1 MENSILKKI
10 EIRANYLYKYNYKKY
25 VHNDYNSL
33 LIEKI
38 MSNEKSHLVA
48 IFKDHLIFDELDE
61 FLRRFYKNNE
71 IKERINKLCF
81 YHIQTSVIFPNYFP
95 LVESK
100 YIYNNVVQK
109 QRIINEQEE
118 KEENKIKIKNN
129 KKEKKNDKLFTSTI
143 YDEILDGSGSIMRIV
158 FGFESKKYNLKK
170 YQNENNN
177 NSGKNKDKDK
187 EGVNI
192 ENSLD
197 INKDSFEINAL
208 IKELDKAE
216 EKLNLKNKKNNNLSK
231 HILNNKNNIF
241 KTKIKLIINNTNEKT
256 IKIKNIDTFSSSNF
270 INSSNKNI
278 KTNINTKIKH
288 NNNNLNLNINTKYN
302 NEFKNENNN
311 IKNTVRKSKD
321 KINYLYINKN
331 QNSDS
336 KKNNPTPYKALYDLN
351 FIFKNPL
358 INNLIKANLINKNKK
373 NYDYNT
379 NTNNKI
385 FSKESSYLNNI
396 INFNSIKKLYDIP
409 KIDISKLDKNDNNIL
424 TITNRNV
431 SRNNNGIF
439 KWISKTV
446 TKNYRKKNKI
456 IIRNII
462 PKFPFSPLN
471 KNKKNIFKKNNDIK
485 FLYSTNN
492 KNIKS
497 LSCKKQGEGYSSNKN
512 VIDYNKNK
520 NLEIKDYKFKKKNYL
535 NINFD

>member
-177 NSGKNKDKDK
+177 NSGKNKNKDL
-187 EGVNI
+187 EDVNI

-216 EKLNLKNKKNNNLSK
+216 EKLNLNNKKNNNLSK
-231 HILNNKNNIF
+231 HILNNKNNKF

-311 IKNTVRKSKD
+311 IKL
-321 KINYLYINKN
+321 IIYI
-331 QNSDS
+331 
-336 KKNNPTPYKALYDLN
+336 
-351 FIFKNPL
+351 
-358 INNLIKANLINKNKK
+358 LIKIKILIQKRIILHHIKH
-373 NYDYNT
+373 YMILILFL
-379 NTNNKI
+379 KI
-385 FSKESSYLNNI
+385 L
-396 INFNSIKKLYDIP
+396 
-409 KIDISKLDKNDNNIL
+409 
-424 TITNRNV
+424 
-431 SRNNNGIF
+431 
-439 KWISKTV
+439 
-446 TKNYRKKNKI
+446 
-456 IIRNII
+456 
-462 PKFPFSPLN
+462 
-471 KNKKNIFKKNNDIK
+471 
-485 FLYSTNN
+485 
-492 KNIKS
+492 
-497 LSCKKQGEGYSSNKN
+497 
-512 VIDYNKNK
+512 
-520 NLEIKDYKFKKKNYL
+520 
-535 NINFD
+535 

>member
-1 MENSILKKI
+1 M
-10 EIRANYLYKYNYKKY
+10 
-25 VHNDYNSL
+25 
-33 LIEKI
+33 
-38 MSNEKSHLVA
+38 
-48 IFKDHLIFDELDE
+48 
-61 FLRRFYKNNE
+61 
-71 IKERINKLCF
+71 
-81 YHIQTSVIFPNYFP
+81 
-95 LVESK
+95 
-100 YIYNNVVQK
+100 
-109 QRIINEQEE
+109 
-118 KEENKIKIKNN
+118 
-129 KKEKKNDKLFTSTI
+129 
-143 YDEILDGSGSIMRIV
+143 
-158 FGFESKKYNLKK
+158 
-170 YQNENNN
+170 
-177 NSGKNKDKDK
+177 
-187 EGVNI
+187 
-192 ENSLD
+192 
-197 INKDSFEINAL
+197 
-208 IKELDKAE
+208 
-216 EKLNLKNKKNNNLSK
+216 
-231 HILNNKNNIF
+231 
-241 KTKIKLIINNTNEKT
+241 
-256 IKIKNIDTFSSSNF
+256 
-270 INSSNKNI
+270 
-278 KTNINTKIKH
+278 
-288 NNNNLNLNINTKYN
+288 
-302 NEFKNENNN
+302 
-311 IKNTVRKSKD
+311 
-321 KINYLYINKN
+321 
-331 QNSDS
+331 
-336 KKNNPTPYKALYDLN
+336 
-351 FIFKNPL
+351 

-456 IIRNII
+456 IIRNVI

-471 KNKKNIFKKNNDIK
+471 KNKKNIFKKNSDIK